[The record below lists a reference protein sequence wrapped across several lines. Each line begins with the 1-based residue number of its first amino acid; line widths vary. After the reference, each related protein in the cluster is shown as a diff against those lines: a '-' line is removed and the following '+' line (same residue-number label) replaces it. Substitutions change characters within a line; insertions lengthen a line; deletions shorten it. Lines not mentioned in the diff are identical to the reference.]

1 MTQSCHDSAPGINFL
16 SDLSPKENTW
26 DTQRS
31 NAQSVQMLYEYSEE
45 FNKYAERINGCSGI
59 LKFGFGEDKLV
70 LKQAFFCRVRFC
82 PVCQWRRSLL
92 WRAVMFQKL
101 DEIKT
106 LYPTHRWVFL
116 TLTVRNCD
124 LVDLKDTLKHMNA
137 SWKRMSETVAF
148 ERGVAGFIRTTEV
161 TRGKDGN
168 MRAHPH
174 YHALLLV
181 KPNYF
186 GKNYIKQSEWVE
198 MWQKALRA
206 DYAPS
211 VNVKTVKQ
219 FSDGQLDKAICE
231 TLKYSVKPDD
241 LTLKHDSGAWLHE
254 MTRQTFKMRF
264 IATGGVLKGVLKPE
278 DEITQQD
285 MITTSEEAEET
296 DDRRIAFQYR
306 KEHRR
311 YVYAPK
317 FNI

>member
-1 MTQSCHDSAPGINFL
+1 
-16 SDLSPKENTW
+16 
-26 DTQRS
+26 
-31 NAQSVQMLYEYSEE
+31 
-45 FNKYAERINGCSGI
+45 
-59 LKFGFGEDKLV
+59 
-70 LKQAFFCRVRFC
+70 
-82 PVCQWRRSLL
+82 
-92 WRAVMFQKL
+92 MFQKL
-101 DEIKT
+101 DEIKM

-137 SWKRMSETVAF
+137 SWQRMIQTVAF
-148 ERGVAGFIRTTEV
+148 KNGIAGFIRTTEV
-161 TRGKDGN
+161 TRGKDGD

-181 KPNYF
+181 KPSYF
-186 GKNYIKQSEWVE
+186 AKNYIKQSDWVE
-198 MWQKALRA
+198 MWQKSLRA

-241 LTLKHDSGAWLHE
+241 LTLKRDSGAWLHE

-285 MITTSEEAEET
+285 MITTSEETEET